1 MVVKMTK
8 MTLQPKMTEIEQG
21 LVTQQTKVNKTKSR
35 KAVLVVRMKRRRRAG
50 KNQKGLL
57 QM

>member
-1 MVVKMTK
+1 MTK

-35 KAVLVVRMKRRRRAG
+35 KAVLVVRMKRRKRVG
-50 KNQKGLL
+50 KNQKGLW
-57 QM
+57 QI

>member
-1 MVVKMTK
+1 MTK